1 MEKTAI
7 VINSGLGDLS
17 IGLEMAGFKV
27 IASYE
32 ADQKTVAIHRANLN
46 VPVFSLPFEQASI
59 KAVPCADL
67 LVSRI
72 YQPLPSHG
80 HSPEQRDPRATVH
93 DFLALLDICRPQAFF
108 ITSHSSFM
116 KSEQLRILLNEVAEK
131 EYQCSYQILN
141 VSQITGAPVME
152 RMACV
157 VGSKS
162 TLQGKFEF
170 LRGSFSSPLQPELF
184 LQTAEQIDAW
194 YFNIPGKPEKSPA
207 CQDKTCFYC
216 WRSHSYEETQILRWN
231 YWKIP
236 LIHTREGFRKITH
249 REIANLKGFPSS
261 YVLSDC
267 KNRSWLYQ
275 KLIYAANVQVIKQIA
290 DMLFHSLTKTLAQEL
305 LVPREVQFENLFSRY
320 LTKLGNRAEI
330 KTISPARDSGYDFE
344 FQMNGQMLYFD
355 LKCYRG
361 RRVPA
366 SSIRIPSIKFSPLS
380 KSDRPVL
387 VFANEVPNQIKLNYL
402 EKHHILI
409 WDVQN
414 LLWLFQEFEDIKSEF
429 IALLDYSVSDIE
441 PAPPNPNLFQEILNR
456 NLNFSQEPSSE
467 TAPETGS
474 EIPAETAAAAHFFC
488 PGDSC
493 GRGAVLSAETLSPTS
508 ITRWQAGGQGNYV
521 PGLLEAVE
529 WPGF

>member
-1 MEKTAI
+1 
-7 VINSGLGDLS
+7 
-17 IGLEMAGFKV
+17 
-27 IASYE
+27 
-32 ADQKTVAIHRANLN
+32 
-46 VPVFSLPFEQASI
+46 
-59 KAVPCADL
+59 
-67 LVSRI
+67 
-72 YQPLPSHG
+72 
-80 HSPEQRDPRATVH
+80 
-93 DFLALLDICRPQAFF
+93 
-108 ITSHSSFM
+108 
-116 KSEQLRILLNEVAEK
+116 
-131 EYQCSYQILN
+131 
-141 VSQITGAPVME
+141 ME

-236 LIHTREGFRKITH
+236 LIHTREGFRKISH

-387 VFANEVPNQIKLNYL
+387 VFVNEVPNQIKLNYL

-474 EIPAETAAAAHFFC
+474 EIPAETAAAVHFFC

-521 PGLLEAVE
+521 PGLLEAVK